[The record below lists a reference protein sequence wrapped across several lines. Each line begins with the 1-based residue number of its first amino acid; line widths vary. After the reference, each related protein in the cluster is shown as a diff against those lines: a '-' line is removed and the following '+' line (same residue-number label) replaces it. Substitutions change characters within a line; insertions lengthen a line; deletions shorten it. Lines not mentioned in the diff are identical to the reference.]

1 MVGSWVQRAQAQ
13 VMALFG
19 LHGIGDWIDSSTDIM
34 IDVLAFFSP
43 LYVDDSTLSLPSYRF
58 LCLHLFLFPSIP

>member
-1 MVGSWVQRAQAQ
+1 
-13 VMALFG
+13 MALFG